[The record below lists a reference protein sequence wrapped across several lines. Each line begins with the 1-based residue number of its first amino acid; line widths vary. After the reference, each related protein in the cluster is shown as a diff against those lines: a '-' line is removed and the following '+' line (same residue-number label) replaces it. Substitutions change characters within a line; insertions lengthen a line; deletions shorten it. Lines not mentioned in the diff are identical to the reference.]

1 MPIKV
6 EQIAAGFF
14 FIIIFKYVWTP
25 DRLKHIIEI
34 QLSFANAMQC
44 IKNKMENRLSFGV
57 LKKRERKHERKK

>member
-34 QLSFANAMQC
+34 QLSFANAMHK
-44 IKNKMENRLSFGV
+44 IDYRLVF
-57 LKKRERKHERKK
+57 